1 MILYFNCFTG
11 HKILSMKHHLSN
23 DFSLNASDFSIRI
36 HLEVMLKNF
45 FSIFNILMIN
55 FLSIKNIKNASY
67 NYYQMVLSAFNL

>member
-1 MILYFNCFTG
+1 
-11 HKILSMKHHLSN
+11 MKHHLSN

-67 NYYQMVLSAFNL
+67 NYYQVLSAFNL